1 MDEDED
7 DDKDEDYD
15 GSKLI
20 FSIVNSITLQ
30 GKRPNYTQTNFV
42 SLLIFTIF
50 VLFSCHFLHTNE
62 KKENFFYIEDVNATR
77 AT

>member
-30 GKRPNYTQTNFV
+30 EKRPNYPQTNFV

-50 VLFSCHFLHTNE
+50 VLFSCR
-62 KKENFFYIEDVNATR
+62 FFAYE
-77 AT
+77 